1 MMNRKEMV
9 KVLGEHFGVKP
20 TYLGVPSCNYQIET
34 AGETFIIDRVGNI
47 TTSEG
52 KQVEFEQLLNGT
64 IEESTPEAED
74 TTGFEISV
82 SMEGHTGSTLRNL
95 INMIYSKQM
104 LIKKAIE
111 MEDDIVGDEYI
122 KAVNEGKITTLD
134 DFKTATENVRCNWL
148 DIDFSRNRIVFKFI
162 KEEMKPERI
171 KAYTQLVVL
180 INQYAKTLQY
190 ASAKVKDTDNEKF
203 TFRTWLIRLGMIGD
217 EYKATRKLLLQNL
230 KGNSAFRYGKPEK
243 VETTAG
249 E

>member
-1 MMNRKEMV
+1 MNRKEMV
-9 KVLGEHFGVKP
+9 KILGEHFGVKP

-34 AGETFIIDRVGNI
+34 AEETYIIDRAGNI
-47 TTSEG
+47 TTFEG

-64 IEESTPEAED
+64 IEENKPEAEEI
-74 TTGFEISV
+74 TGFEISV
-82 SMEGHTGSTLRNL
+82 SLEGHTGSTLRNL

-111 MEDDIVGDEYI
+111 MEENIINDEYI
-122 KAVNEGKITTLD
+122 RAVNEGKIATLD
-134 DFKTATENVRCNWL
+134 DFKTATQDVMCKWI
-148 DIDFSRNRIVFKFI
+148 DIDVPHSRIVFKFV
-162 KEEMKPERI
+162 KEDREPERI
-171 KAYTQLVVL
+171 KAYTQLVTL

-217 EYKATRKLLLQNL
+217 EYKVARKLLLQNL
-230 KGNSAFRYGKPEK
+230 KGNSAFRYSKPEK
-243 VETTAG
+243 VETIAG